1 MKEKLL
7 YILGPILCTSFGEF
21 ILKHHINTTQSPFAL
36 QTVFAISL
44 ILIGSILW
52 ITAMSKYQLSFIYPF
67 MSINFLIITVGSQ
80 FLLNEE
86 VSLYRYLAV
95 MLIIVGLII
104 ISKSPNAK
112 KEP

>member
-1 MKEKLL
+1 MKNKLL
-7 YILGPILCTSFGEF
+7 YILGPILCTSMGEF
-21 ILKHHINTTQSPFAL
+21 ILKHHINTTNAPLSLATF
-36 QTVFAISL
+36 ISIAL

-52 ITAMSKYQLSFIYPF
+52 LIAMSKYQLSFIYPF

-80 FLLNEE
+80 ILLHEN

-95 MLIIVGLII
+95 MLIIIGLII
-104 ISKSPNAK
+104 ISKSPNAQ